1 MQRNITNYLVEL
13 IQSELTEKQRKLIPA
28 LVHSTNDL
36 ERVGDYCEGLV
47 RHSQRTYENNL
58 IFSPE
63 AKEELE
69 RLLEKTKTIMEQT
82 KKAIEYNDQ
91 QAAKI
96 TLTIEREIDEHIIQ
110 YKLNHL
116 YRLQQ
121 GSCIGESG
129 LVFSDMLTDLER
141 LNDHL
146 CNITKGILHI
156 GKR

>member
-1 MQRNITNYLVEL
+1 LA
-13 IQSELTEKQRKLIPA
+13 S
-28 LVHSTNDL
+28 
-36 ERVGDYCEGLV
+36 G
-47 RHSQRTYENNL
+47 ENNL
-58 IFSPE
+58 VFSPE

-69 RLLEKTKTIMEQT
+69 KLLEKTATIMRLT
-82 KKAIEYNDQ
+82 KKAIENNDQ

-110 YKLNHL
+110 YKMNHL
-116 YRLQQ
+116 YRLEH

-146 CNITKGILHI
+146 CNITKGILHL